1 MEVRSVWFHW
11 QWPWRTMQQSYS
23 WRQGDRMFSCRQY
36 AIIHCYPV
44 TADPPASVCCNTSQY
59 CFSYTEIRLS
69 TEQRLT
75 LARVSKGIIS
85 FFICRCREE
94 VYDCSC
100 IVIPFNIILDY
111 INCCIMY
118 LWYRTNLDKYLIF
131 FCLIHR
137 GYFSHSSPVCLH

>member
-1 MEVRSVWFHW
+1 MYDFTGSDPEEQCSKVILGDKATGCSHVGSMQLYIVIQW
-11 QWPWRTMQQSYS
+11 QLIHQPVCAATQVNIVSRTQ
-23 WRQGDRMFSCRQY
+23 R
-36 AIIHCYPV
+36 
-44 TADPPASVCCNTSQY
+44 
-59 CFSYTEIRLS
+59 IRLS

-137 GYFSHSSPVCLH
+137 GYFSHSSPACLH